1 MTIHLDDD
9 NGTAFFVSLGKKKH
23 VWKVNRKGGVFI
35 MYLHPSL
42 DCVQSEKRLKQ
53 NKEYCCLVLFVWVHN
68 LSSEAKTRI

>member
-1 MTIHLDDD
+1 
-9 NGTAFFVSLGKKKH
+9 
-23 VWKVNRKGGVFI
+23 

-53 NKEYCCLVLFVWVHN
+53 NKEYCLVLFVWVHN